1 MVEKTAAFRQR
12 RAADTRRWRKDS
24 IAGRRFILSRSTAS
38 FFDLM
43 ERFGGLNDSKP
54 GDRQAIGTAP
64 LQVAAPRAG
73 GVAAGRNCFP
83 ALGGV
88 THKRGH
94 WPNVRS
100 CGEPDRP
107 RWQE

>member
-12 RAADTRRWRKDS
+12 RAADTRRWRERLDRG
-24 IAGRRFILSRSTAS
+24 APVYPVEVVGQL
-38 FFDLM
+38 FDLM
-43 ERFGGLNDSKP
+43 ERFGGLKDSKT
-54 GDRQAIGTAP
+54 GDRQAIATAP
-64 LQVAAPRAG
+64 WQVAAPRAG